1 MDSHCVM
8 MPGSFNGL
16 VGRAVAQHGF
26 EATYISGAALTAG
39 SGVPDIG
46 LLTVDDFCKAINDVY
61 MASNLPIIAD
71 ADTGFG
77 EGEMCAKTVWSY
89 NRAGAAGL
97 HMEDQV
103 FPKRCGHL
111 DGKSLISQADMVR
124 KVEICA

>member
-1 MDSHCVM
+1 
-8 MPGSFNGL
+8 
-16 VGRAVAQHGF
+16 
-26 EATYISGAALTAG
+26 
-39 SGVPDIG
+39 
-46 LLTVDDFCKAINDVY
+46 
-61 MASNLPIIAD
+61 MASDLPIIAD

-111 DGKSLISQADMVR
+111 DGKTLISTSDMVR
-124 KVEICA
+124 KVEICSEARDQCSNGDFIVCARTDAKGVEGI